1 MSTALNN
8 IMELLEHC
16 SPDELEI
23 LSKKLREDVP
33 IHQLEVDWSC
43 GAEVILEA
51 IHRAPELTRRMLK
64 GVVADASFHLY
75 VVPELAQ
82 FGWKDVPI
90 TTNEAYDH
98 MLEDRQGR
106 VTIQVKLQRSEKGS
120 PVETRPRKYG
130 KAQYIVEV
138 QKTRTGKK
146 KEKGEEGEA
155 EQVVDT
161 RPYRFGE
168 FEILAVSMWPSTG
181 DWKKFRY
188 TVGTWLI
195 PRPNEPHLIAVMQP
209 VAMVAEDGWTD
220 DFPTV
225 VQWLRSRQQNSVMPI
240 RLREPSALDNL
251 LLAPSNSPD
260 LFSKD

>member
-1 MSTALNN
+1 MSTAFNS
-8 IMELLEHC
+8 IIELLEHC
-16 SPDELEI
+16 SQEELEL
-23 LSKKLREDVP
+23 LSKKLREDMP
-33 IHQLEVDWSC
+33 IHQLEIDWGC

-82 FGWKDVPI
+82 SGWKDVLV

-98 MLEDRQGR
+98 MLEDQQGR
-106 VTIQVKLQRSEKGS
+106 VTIQVKLQRSQKGLPVKTS
-120 PVETRPRKYG
+120 PKKYG
-130 KAQYIVEV
+130 KEQFTVEV

-146 KEKGEEGEA
+146 KTKGEEGEA

-181 DWKKFRY
+181 DWKNFRY
-188 TVGTWLI
+188 TVGSWLI
-195 PRPNEPHLIAVMQP
+195 PRPDEPHLIAVMQP
-209 VAMVAEDGWTD
+209 VAMVAEGGWTD

-225 VQWLRSRQQNSVMPI
+225 VQWLRSKQQNSVMPSAI
-240 RLREPSALDNL
+240 RLSA
-251 LLAPSNSPD
+251 P
-260 LFSKD
+260 

>member
-1 MSTALNN
+1 MVRMTDAFDA
-8 IMELLEHC
+8 IMQRLDSCTPE
-16 SPDELEI
+16 ELEI

-33 IHQLEVDWSC
+33 IHQLEVDWGC

-75 VVPELAQ
+75 VVPKLAKL
-82 FGWKDVPI
+82 GWKDVPI

-98 MLEDRQGR
+98 VLLDVAGR
-106 VTIQVKLQRSEKGS
+106 VTIQVKLQRSKSGA
-120 PVETRPRKYG
+120 PVVSRKYG
-130 KAQYIVEV
+130 KAQYVVEV

-146 KEKGEEGEA
+146 KEKLKEGEA

-161 RPYRFGE
+161 RPYRFAE
-168 FEILAVSMWPSTG
+168 FEILAVSLWPSTG
-181 DWKKFRY
+181 DWSKFRY

-195 PRPNEPHLIAVMQP
+195 PRPSDPSLIAVMQP
-209 VAMVAEDGWTD
+209 VAMAPDDKWTD

-225 VQWLRSRQQNSVMPI
+225 VEWLRSKRGNLVMPI
-240 RLREPSALDNL
+240 TAAEPS
-251 LLAPSNSPD
+251 PPD
-260 LFSKD
+260 LFNNH